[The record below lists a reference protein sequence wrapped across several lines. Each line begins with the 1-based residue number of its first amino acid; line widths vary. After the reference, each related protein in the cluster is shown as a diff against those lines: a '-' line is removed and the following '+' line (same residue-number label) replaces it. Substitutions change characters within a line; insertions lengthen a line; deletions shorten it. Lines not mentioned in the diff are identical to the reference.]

1 MKYIR
6 KEISKGVK
14 PIADQDFKITGDI
27 DITGNYLQ
35 NGSPFSSF
43 DATASNTFSASQKVD
58 VTDNSNPAFKIT
70 QKGTGLALIV
80 QDETETFTDVS
91 TTNTY
96 VERLNL
102 SSTYWQYKFN
112 INGVY
117 VGSTTTGINDAP
129 TVANTT
135 FTHNGEN
142 YSPFNST
149 TSGIVGYAD
158 PGTPSTYRIYKYYPP
173 FVIKADGKVGVGTT
187 SPAQP
192 LDVVGNINT
201 TGNYLQNGSPLASFD
216 KTAANVF
223 TAQQTFRRNGSSDDA
238 VVVTENSDTAAR
250 VKLATDGSITLATA
264 SNSWKIAISGTNL
277 IFSTGGVNK
286 MKLDASGN
294 LTVVGDVTAFGTI

>member
-43 DATASNTFSASQKVD
+43 DATASNTFTAGQKVD
-58 VTDNSNPAFKIT
+58 VTDNTNPAFKIT
-70 QKGTGLALIV
+70 QKGTGLTLIV

-173 FVIKADGKVGVGTT
+173 FVIKADGKVGIGKTAPT
-187 SPAQP
+187 QP

-201 TGNYLQNGSPLASFD
+201 TGNYLVNGSPLSTNITKQENKIVATSD
-216 KTAANVF
+216 AQTVF
-223 TAQQTFRRNGSSDDA
+223 TFSTAFIGYDSTTPA
-238 VVVTENSDTAAR
+238 NSDLDVYWNGARLIYGTNNDYTITANNA
-250 VKLATDGSITLATA
+250 ITLT
-264 SNSWKIAISGTNL
+264 SGTGVQ
-277 IFSTGGVNK
+277 TGDIIYINSRNNII
-286 MKLDASGN
+286 LDRDY
-294 LTVVGDVTAFGTI
+294 TP